1 MDRPGEGVL
10 QYLVAAVVLVGLLCM
25 VNLLLTVG
33 VIRRLR
39 SQSKSMPPPA
49 MAEGL
54 SPGARVPTFA
64 AMTTS
69 GEPISDELLG
79 APALVGFFSQGC
91 QPCKD
96 LLPLFVERARGTS
109 DAVLAVVDTGPGE
122 DSADYVERLA
132 EVARV
137 VVEAPQGPLQTAFKV
152 NAYPTVITIDAGG
165 TVAGSGHTMP
175 AEVRTP

>member
-1 MDRPGEGVL
+1 M
-10 QYLVAAVVLVGLLCM
+10 QYLVAAVGLVGLLGM

-39 SQSKSMPPPA
+39 SRSRSAPPSMT
-49 MAEGL
+49 AEGL
-54 SPGARVPTFA
+54 SPGARIPRFA
-64 AMTTS
+64 ATTTS
-69 GEPISDELLG
+69 GEPVSDELLG
-79 APALVGFFSQGC
+79 APALVGFFSRGC
-91 QPCKD
+91 RPCEE

-109 DAVLAVVDTGPGE
+109 DAVLAVVAAGAGE
-122 DSADYVERLA
+122 DSAAEIERLA

-137 VVEAPQGPLQTAFKV
+137 VKEEPQGPLQAAFKV

-165 TVAGSGHTMP
+165 TVAHSGHTLP

>member
-1 MDRPGEGVL
+1 M
-10 QYLVAAVVLVGLLCM
+10 QYLVAAVGLVGLLCM

-39 SQSKSMPPPA
+39 GPGTSTPPPT

-54 SPGARVPTFA
+54 SPGTTVPRFA

-91 QPCKD
+91 QPCKE

-109 DAVLAVVDTGPGE
+109 DAVLAVVAADPGE
-122 DSADYVERLA
+122 DSVADIGPLA

-137 VVEAPQGPLQTAFKV
+137 VTEAHQGPLQAAFRA

-165 TVAGSGHTMP
+165 TVAFSGHTMP
-175 AEVRTP
+175 AEVKAP

>member
-1 MDRPGEGVL
+1 M

-39 SQSKSMPPPA
+39 RESLPPSM
-49 MAEGL
+49 MAEDL
-54 SPGARVPTFA
+54 SPGARVPQFA

-69 GEPISDELLG
+69 GEPISHELLNG
-79 APALVGFFSQGC
+79 PALVGFFSRGC
-91 QPCKD
+91 QPCKE

-109 DAVLAVVDTGPGE
+109 DAVLAVVVADPGH
-122 DSADYVERLA
+122 DSAADIERLS

-137 VVEAPQGPLQTAFKV
+137 VTEVPGGPLQTAFKV
-152 NAYPTVITIDAGG
+152 NAYPTVITIDAAD
-165 TVAGSGHTMP
+165 TVVSSGHTMP
-175 AEVRTP
+175 AEVKAS